1 MRNKTPKILSLMLL
15 TLALLVLSTLWSSAE
30 TAADAADT
38 ADAAVDTGE
47 LSSGN
52 YQIKVSATHP
62 ETGEVFITTRSVQ
75 LLAAANGAKFGVR
88 YPFGNGTYGYE
99 SGNSLN
105 FVPSMDGVDKTKS
118 MSLTVVDPS
127 YAWAPHFRPTPLAAV
142 SQTTPIDLGDT
153 ADPAANNRIGLT
165 FEAFYDPQQIHAT
178 DQWSVFYLSYAFVP
192 TS

>member
-38 ADAAVDTGE
+38 ADTAVDTGE
-47 LSSGN
+47 LSPGN

-88 YPFGNGTYGYE
+88 YPFGNGTYGY
-99 SGNSLN
+99 
-105 FVPSMDGVDKTKS
+105 
-118 MSLTVVDPS
+118 
-127 YAWAPHFRPTPLAAV
+127 
-142 SQTTPIDLGDT
+142 
-153 ADPAANNRIGLT
+153 ANNVFAQSGTPMTALAQAISFIESHRPSAGSTTGTYYICLEENYILT
-165 FEAFYDPQQIHAT
+165 ST
-178 DQWSVFYLSYAFVP
+178 DQSALLAWNRLGSNTRIKFRGRKPGGGYTLHPILWFDDGSVP
-192 TS
+192 IPK